1 MRAKTSKAR
10 ALGVS
15 AALVASFMLARSGE
29 ARAAGLYFSDRGARP
44 LARGGAFVAGADD
57 LGAIWYNP
65 AGIVDAPSSL
75 LLDAT
80 WLHYTSDFA
89 RQAQTTSASGTAF
102 VQSFPSV
109 SGSTSVLPVP
119 TIAGSYRF
127 GDRDQFAVALGMY
140 APMVPVTTYP
150 QTLGHADGSTS
161 PAPQRYSLVSL
172 DGSLLVVTGAWFAW
186 KPIEQLR
193 IGAGFQVL
201 VGTFKST
208 VDFSACPPDN
218 LVCAGEDPRYDAFS
232 QLNVGPIAAPSGDLG
247 ATYVPVKQVRIGV
260 SGQLPFVVDAPAKV
274 DVRLPNAV
282 EFDSAYQQGD
292 DARVKFTL
300 PAVVRIGVEV
310 RPLDEAHDLRIEL
323 AYVREFWS
331 EQQSITVTP
340 SNIQLYKVQ
349 GFPSPFAVSPI
360 SIPRGGQDSNSI
372 RLGGEYKLPI
382 DDYAL
387 QLRAG
392 LAYESSG
399 IQEAYVS
406 PLTIDSSKVTTALG
420 GGLFVGKHWRL
431 DAVYAHVFMSDVTV
445 TPGEAAVP
453 RVNPVQGN
461 PTQTAAVNGGHYS
474 ARADALGVGMQYAF

>member
-1 MRAKTSKAR
+1 MLA
-10 ALGVS
+10 GV
-15 AALVASFMLARSGE
+15 VVLARS
-29 ARAAGLYFSDRGARP
+29 ASAQAAGLYFSDRGVRP
-44 LARGGAFVAGADD
+44 LGRGGAFVAGADD

-65 AGIVDAPSSL
+65 AGIVDAPSSF

-80 WLHYTSDFA
+80 WLHYTSNFT
-89 RQAQTTSASGTAF
+89 RQAQTTSDTGTTF
-102 VQSFPSV
+102 VQSFPTV
-109 SGSTSVLPVP
+109 SGSTPVLPIP

-127 GDRDQFAVALGMY
+127 GDRQQYAAALGVY

-150 QTLGHADGSTS
+150 QSINGST

-193 IGAGFQVL
+193 VGAGFQML

-218 LVCAGEDPRYDAFS
+218 LVCAGENPSYDAFS
-232 QLNVGPIAAPSGDLG
+232 QLNVGPIVSPSGNLG
-247 ATYVPVKQVRIGV
+247 VTYVPMKKVRIGA
-260 SGQLPFVVDAPAKV
+260 SGQLPFAVDAPAKV
-274 DVRLPNAV
+274 DVRLPTAV
-282 EFDSAYQQGD
+282 EFDNAYQQGD

-300 PAVVRIGVEV
+300 PGVVRLGVEV
-310 RPLDEAHDLRIEL
+310 RPLDEAHDLRVEL

-331 EQQSITVTP
+331 EHQSISVAPTD
-340 SNIQLYKVQ
+340 IQLYKIQ
-349 GFPSPFAVSPI
+349 GFPSPYAVSPI

-372 RLGGEYKLPI
+372 RLGGEYMLPI
-382 DDYAL
+382 QDYLL

-392 LAYESSG
+392 FAYESSG
-399 IQEAYVS
+399 IQQAYVS
-406 PLTIDSSKVTTALG
+406 PLTIDSDKYTVSIG
-420 GGLFVGKHWRL
+420 GGLFIGKHLRL

-445 TPGEAAVP
+445 SPAQAAVP

-461 PTQTAAVNGGHYS
+461 PTATASVNGGSYS
-474 ARADALGVGMQYAF
+474 AAADAIGVGMQYAF

>member
-1 MRAKTSKAR
+1 MRRAAVKAL
-10 ALGVS
+10 AATLGV
-15 AALVASFMLARSGE
+15 AAVLTAAADVG
-29 ARAAGLYFSDRGARP
+29 AAGLYFSDRGTRP

-65 AGIVDAPSSL
+65 AGIVDAPTGFL
-75 LLDAT
+75 VDAT
-80 WLHYTSDFA
+80 WLHYTSEFT
-89 RQAQTTSASGTAF
+89 RQAQTTSATGTTF
-102 VQSFPSV
+102 VQSFPGV
-109 SGSTSVLPVP
+109 SGSTPILPVP

-127 GDRDQFAVALGMY
+127 GDKQQYAVALGMY

-150 QTLGHADGSTS
+150 MTISNPDGSSS

-186 KPIEQLR
+186 RPIEQLR
-193 IGAGFQVL
+193 VGAGFQML

-218 LVCAGEDPRYDAFS
+218 LVCAGENPSYDAYS
-232 QLNVGPIAAPSGDLG
+232 QLNVGPIVTPSGNFG
-247 ATYVPVKQVRIGV
+247 ATYVPMKKVRIGA
-260 SGQLPFVVDAPAKV
+260 SAQLPFAVDAPAKV
-274 DVRLPNAV
+274 DVRLPTAV
-282 EFDSAYQQGD
+282 VFDNAYQQGD

-300 PAVVRIGVEV
+300 PAVARIGVEV
-310 RPLDEAHDLRIEL
+310 RPLDDQDLRIEL

-331 EQQSITVTP
+331 EQQSIAVTP
-340 SNIQLYKVQ
+340 TDIQLYKIT

-382 DDYAL
+382 DPYVL

-399 IQEAYVS
+399 IQQNYVS
-406 PLTIDSSKVTTALG
+406 PLTIDSDKYTAALG
-420 GGLFVGKHWRL
+420 GGLFIGKHWRF
-431 DAVYAHVFMSDVTV
+431 DAVYAHVFMADVNVSPAT
-445 TPGEAAVP
+445 AAVP

-474 ARADALGVGMQYAF
+474 AGADAIGIGMQYAF